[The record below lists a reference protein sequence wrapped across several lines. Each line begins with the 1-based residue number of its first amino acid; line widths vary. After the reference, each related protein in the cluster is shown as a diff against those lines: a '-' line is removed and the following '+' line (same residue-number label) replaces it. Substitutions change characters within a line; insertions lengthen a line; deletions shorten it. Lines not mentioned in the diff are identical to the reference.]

1 MGDRDLAV
9 VGGLP
14 ADGDLEAARK
24 VLEDVA
30 VEGGVQL
37 LPTHT
42 NMTYMDFICYQAFY
56 LNHSIIKSPK

>member
-42 NMTYMDFICYQAFY
+42 NMTYMHFINCYQAFY
-56 LNHSIIKSPK
+56 LNQTILL